1 MFNFLRLGMS
11 VTRPYF
17 LSSSILLPPLV
28 NSYFSPIHFVILDVC
43 LHQVFPDVLVGVWG
57 GSNADNS
64 VSHLPY
70 FPRSPQVSS
79 LSDWLARMEEAK
91 ILLQMINN

>member
-1 MFNFLRLGMS
+1 MS
-11 VTRPYF
+11 
-17 LSSSILLPPLV
+17 SHG
-28 NSYFSPIHFVILDVC
+28 YFSPIHFVIVDVC
-43 LHQVFPDVLVGVWG
+43 LYHVFPDILAGVWG

-79 LSDWLARMEEAK
+79 LSNWLATIEDTK